1 MNEPRAALLDYFFDR
16 MGMAKICGSP
26 LSRNFPA
33 IFNYKAQGWV
43 HEGTLRFHY
52 RSVLDGSRL
61 DQLRFRLMPDEW
73 RRVRDKG
80 RGK

>member
-1 MNEPRAALLDYFFDR
+1 MRNAVTA
-16 MGMAKICGSP
+16 P

-43 HEGTLRFHY
+43 HEGTLVSHY

-61 DQLRFRLMPDEW
+61 DQFRFRLLPEEW
-73 RRVRDKG
+73 RRL
-80 RGK
+80 RGKETSK